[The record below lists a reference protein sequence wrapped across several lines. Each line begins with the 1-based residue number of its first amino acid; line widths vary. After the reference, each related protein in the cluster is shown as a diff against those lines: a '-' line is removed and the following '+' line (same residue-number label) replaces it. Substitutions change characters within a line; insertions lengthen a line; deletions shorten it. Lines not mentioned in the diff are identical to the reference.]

1 MICKKCK
8 ERQMSKI
15 LKEADKAMSRYT
27 KKLIEEKKCRIQA
40 SKRAIDLKE
49 K

>member
-1 MICKKCK
+1 MICEECKKRNV
-8 ERQMSKI
+8 EKI

-40 SKRAIDLKE
+40 NKKAIDLKE